1 VASLLPLLTLIDI
14 NRSAIIRIF
23 AVIVAGKSTAA
34 TIRTILKTSMWMR
47 KSEIFANLLCENMNE
62 INNLD
67 VQIENAVLT
76 KLIILTAF
84 LLRVILNFRADEE
97 SKYF

>member
-1 VASLLPLLTLIDI
+1 
-14 NRSAIIRIF
+14 
-23 AVIVAGKSTAA
+23 
-34 TIRTILKTSMWMR
+34 MR